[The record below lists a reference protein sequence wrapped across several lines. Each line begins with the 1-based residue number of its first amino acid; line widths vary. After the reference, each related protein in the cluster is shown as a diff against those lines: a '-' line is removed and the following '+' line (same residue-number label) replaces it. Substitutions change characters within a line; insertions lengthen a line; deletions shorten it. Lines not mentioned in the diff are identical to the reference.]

1 MAKLTFKLKM
11 NGSAVGDQIGHLQS
25 KLLTLS
31 FLLHQ
36 EFVSMLVSLLG
47 LNQHPHSVYFLPPLL
62 HLLQVTG
69 CYLNSRSTNCWL
81 KALGEDTK
89 HVKVARNLLN
99 LHDHS

>member
-1 MAKLTFKLKM
+1 M
-11 NGSAVGDQIGHLQS
+11 NRPAVGDQIGHLQGN
-25 KLLTLS
+25 LLTLR

-47 LNQHPHSVYFLPPLL
+47 LDQHPHSVHLLPPLL

-69 CYLNSRSTNCWL
+69 CYLNGRSTNCWL

-99 LHDHS
+99 LHDHT